1 MPLSPRCKFG
11 QLGFISRR
19 IHLRRRA
26 SLSEFRKSAETS
38 KAMVID
44 KSDVRMWTE
53 KVSQTRREHHI
64 RLKGSDETTLAR
76 GSEEVQRH
84 DFQANFR
91 AEEAKPEEFASVAK
105 MLEVLKK
112 SSGKSGDDLDIFGAL
127 RLKLLL
133 IWMLITRLF
142 GEDEDEKK
150 KQPVPKAGIFEAP
163 PVNAGAKMSALRP
176 ASTGPLTTS
185 RRLSADSIEGETHVQ
200 TREFLFFEAHGKVTT
215 QDGAEIPVDI
225 RLRLED
231 SRKDIVG
238 LDRDVVQSL
247 IDPLV
252 VNYDNDSALLT
263 DQKFSFDLD
272 IDGKPDNIAMPASGS
287 AFLALDKN
295 GDGVITDGS
304 ELFGVRSGDGF
315 KELAAFD
322 DDKNGFID
330 EGDKVYDQLRLFTRG
345 PDGKDIVFTL
355 REKGVEAISLENL
368 ATALRLKDGDGVLRK
383 TGFILRAG
391 KSAST
396 VQHVDLRPEPL
407 LPAQNL
413 KPLPRSAADGA
424 KKLLST

>member
-1 MPLSPRCKFG
+1 M
-11 QLGFISRR
+11 I
-19 IHLRRRA
+19 
-26 SLSEFRKSAETS
+26 
-38 KAMVID
+38 ID
-44 KSDVRMWTE
+44 RSDVRMWTE
-53 KVSQTRREHHI
+53 KVSHTTREHHI
-64 RLKGSDETTLAR
+64 RLKGSEETTVAR
-76 GSEEVQRH
+76 GAEQVERS

-91 AEEAKPEEFASVAK
+91 PEEAKPEEFASVEK
-105 MLEVLKK
+105 MLAVLKK
-112 SSGKSGDDLDIFGAL
+112 SAEKSRDDFDVFGVL
-127 RLKLLL
+127 RMKLLL

-142 GEDEDEKK
+142 GEDDDDKK
-150 KQPVPKAGIFEAP
+150 KPTHPKAGIFDAP
-163 PVNAGAKMSALRP
+163 PVNAGTKLQMLKP
-176 ASTGPLTTS
+176 ATQVPVSMG
-185 RRLSADSIEGETHVQ
+185 RRLTADAVEGETHIQ
-200 TREFLFFEAHGKVTT
+200 TRDFLFFEAHGCVTT
-215 QDGAEIPVDI
+215 KDGTQIPVDI

-231 SRKDIVG
+231 NRKDIVG
-238 LDRDVVQSL
+238 LEKGVVQAL

-252 VNYDNDSALLT
+252 VNYDNDSAVLT

-272 IDGKPDNIAMPASGS
+272 IDGKPENIAMPASGS

-304 ELFGVRSGDGF
+304 ELFGVREGDGF

-355 REKGVEAISLENL
+355 REKGVQAISLENL
-368 ATALRLKDGDGVLRK
+368 ATSLRLKNGDGLLRK

-407 LPAQNL
+407 LPAQNSVKPPALSGSSL
-413 KPLPRSAADGA
+413 KN
-424 KKLLST
+424 LLST

>member
-1 MPLSPRCKFG
+1 MALSPRHKFC
-11 QLGFISRR
+11 QLRFLSWR
-19 IHLRRRA
+19 IHFQQWA
-26 SLSEFRKSAETS
+26 SLSESGKNAETS
-38 KAMVID
+38 KAMIID

-53 KVSQTRREHHI
+53 KVSQTTREHHI
-64 RLKGSDETTLAR
+64 RIKGAGETTLAR
-76 GSEEVQRH
+76 GGEVVERH

-91 AEEAKPEEFASVAK
+91 PEEAKSGEFASVEK

-112 SSGKSGDDLDIFGAL
+112 SAEKSGDDFDIFGVL

-133 IWMLITRLF
+133 LWMLMLRLF
-142 GEDEDEKK
+142 GEEEDEKK
-150 KQPVPKAGIFEAP
+150 KQPVAKAGIFEAP
-163 PVNAGAKMSALRP
+163 AINTGAKMHALRP
-176 ASTGPLTTS
+176 VSTAPLTVS
-185 RRLSADSIEGETHVQ
+185 GRLTADSIEGETHVQ
-200 TREFLFFEAHGKVTT
+200 AREFLFFEAHGKVTT
-215 QDGAEIPVDI
+215 KDGTEIPVDI

-231 SRKDIVG
+231 NRKDIVG

-252 VNYDNDSALLT
+252 INYDNDSALLT
-263 DQKFSFDLD
+263 DEKFTFDLD
-272 IDGKPDNIAMPASGS
+272 IDGVPDNIAMPASGS

-295 GDGVITDGS
+295 GDGVISDGS

-330 EGDKVYDQLRLFTRG
+330 EGDKIYDQLRLFTRG

-355 REKGVEAISLENL
+355 REKGVQAISLENL

-383 TGFILRAG
+383 TGFILRSG

-396 VQHVDLRPEPL
+396 VQHVDLKPEPL

-413 KPLPRSAADGA
+413 KPSPRSAAVGA